1 MLEKKSKECW
11 YRLSN
16 FFVFL
21 QINKIWSVWLISVY
35 KCFLFL
41 NIFIKINIQTMNKY
55 TLLVCKLVQNISIQI
70 FIDSIEIER
79 SADTERRLSLTLK
92 SSDDIQNRIL
102 RDVTEQSLPNSAKKC
117 QSPGTL
123 LMALYK
129 NSLESHTCQLVS
141 FVGHHHHVD
150 ILSST
155 FFFIRTTAS

>member
-1 MLEKKSKECW
+1 
-11 YRLSN
+11 
-16 FFVFL
+16 
-21 QINKIWSVWLISVY
+21 
-35 KCFLFL
+35 
-41 NIFIKINIQTMNKY
+41 MNKY

-155 FFFIRTTAS
+155 FFLLGLLQAKVE